1 MMDKDWG
8 AFEDMVESVDDK
20 IENTIIWFPK
30 PLPLKDMKDPRFLF
44 FILIKLHD
52 MGVMYPPPSGPH
64 FWSSGYT
71 PPISS
76 EKPRKILKKKLQI
89 KFGKPVRVPQ
99 LYRHKDFSE
108 EQLYCIRIDENKHLY
123 YGTEKPPLNYRF
135 EDKKKDGYKVVDVFD
150 LF

>member
-52 MGVMYPPPSGPH
+52 MGVSYGGFGSGEY
-64 FWSSGYT
+64 WSMGENNY
-71 PPISS
+71 
-76 EKPRKILKKKLQI
+76 RKERKRPLLKNKLQI
-89 KFGKPVRVPQ
+89 KFGKPIRVPQ
-99 LYRHKDFSE
+99 LYRHEDFSE
-108 EQLYCIRIDENKHLY
+108 EHLYYIRIDENKHLY
-123 YGTEKPPLNYRF
+123 YETEKPPLNYRF
-135 EDKKKDGYKVVDVFD
+135 EDKEKDGYKVVDVFD